1 MKQSLGLFENITGVS
16 DAAKQEFISFLEEVK
31 AEKGQKLEQEGQVSH
46 HLYYIAE
53 GSARSYYIRDNRDIT
68 VSFSLAG
75 EFVTAMHSFI
85 TRSPSYETIETL
97 EKSIIYRISYE
108 DLQKCFLDYPDME
121 RTYRIILEKYYIAL
135 EEQLI
140 FSKFKSA
147 KDRYL
152 ELMENKPK
160 IIQKASVGQIASFLD
175 MTIETLSRIRAK
187 I

>member
-1 MKQSLGLFENITGVS
+1 MKQSTGLFENITTVS
-16 DAAKQEFISFLEEVK
+16 EATRVGFISKLEEIK
-31 AEKGQKLEQEGQVSH
+31 ADKGFKLEQEGQVSGY
-46 HLYYIAE
+46 LYYISE
-53 GSARSYYIRDNRDIT
+53 GSARSYYTRENRDIT
-68 VSFSLAG
+68 VSFSLEG

-97 EKSIIYRISYE
+97 EKSLLYRISHQN
-108 DLQKCFLDYPDME
+108 LQQCFVEFPEME
-121 RTYRIILEKYYIAL
+121 RAYRIILEKYYIAL

-152 ELMENKPK
+152 ELMDKKPK

-175 MTIETLSRIRAK
+175 MTIETLSRIRAR